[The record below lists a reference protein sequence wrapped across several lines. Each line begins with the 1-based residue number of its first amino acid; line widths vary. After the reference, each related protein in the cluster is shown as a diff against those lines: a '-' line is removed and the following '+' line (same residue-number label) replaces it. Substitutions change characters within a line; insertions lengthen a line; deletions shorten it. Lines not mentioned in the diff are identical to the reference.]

1 MTHQE
6 ALDLLPWYAAET
18 LSDEERL
25 AVAAHL
31 EDCPEC
37 TLELAHFQML
47 RSADLELSTDIP
59 PAPANMLRQALAQI
73 DDYEHERAAA
83 PQSAAAARSW
93 WDAFWNPEP
102 GVARLVMAAQFALVL
117 ALAVGLLL
125 RDNEPDY
132 GVLGGPGDGATIS
145 IQFVDTATA
154 AQIRD
159 LMADVGGVIV
169 EGPSAIGL
177 YTVRVPLDSEDAGAI
192 EVLVQQLQAQTDVVQ
207 FAARGP

>member
-6 ALDLLPWYAAET
+6 SLDLLPWYAAET
-18 LSDEERL
+18 LSDEERR

-37 TLELAHFQML
+37 TLELAHFEEL
-47 RSADLELSTDIP
+47 RRADLELSTDIP
-59 PAPANMLRQALAQI
+59 PAPANMLQRALAQI
-73 DDYEHERAAA
+73 DDYENERAV
-83 PQSAAAARSW
+83 PQSVPAVRSW
-93 WDAFWNPEP
+93 WDALWNPEP
-102 GVARLVMAAQFALVL
+102 GFARLVMAAQFALVL
-117 ALAVGLLL
+117 ALAAGLLL
-125 RDNEPDY
+125 RNNDPDY

-159 LMADVGGVIV
+159 LLAEVGGVIV
-169 EGPSAIGL
+169 DGPSAIGL
-177 YTVRVPLDSEDAGAI
+177 YAVRVPVEPEDAGAI
-192 EVLVQQLQAQTDVVQ
+192 EVLVQQIQAQTDIVQ

>member
-18 LSDEERL
+18 LSEEERL

-37 TLELAHFQML
+37 TVELAHFQEL
-47 RSADLELSTDIP
+47 RLADLELSTDIP
-59 PAPANMLRQALAQI
+59 PAPANMLQQALAQI

-83 PQSAAAARSW
+83 PQSAPAARSW
-93 WDAFWNPEP
+93 WDALWNPEP
-102 GVARLVMAAQFALVL
+102 GFARLVMAAQFALVL
-117 ALAVGLLL
+117 VLAAGLLL
-125 RDNEPDY
+125 RNNEPDY
-132 GVLGGPGDGATIS
+132 GVLGGPGAGATIS

-154 AQIRD
+154 AQISG
-159 LMADVGGVIV
+159 LLADVEGVIV
-169 EGPSAIGL
+169 DGPSAIGL
-177 YTVRVPLDSEDAGAI
+177 YTVHVPVEPEDAGAI
-192 EVLVQQLQAQTDVVQ
+192 EVFVQRLLSQTDIVQ

>member
-18 LSDEERL
+18 LSNEERQ

-31 EDCPEC
+31 EACPEC
-37 TLELAHFQML
+37 AIELAHFQEL
-47 RSADLELSTDIP
+47 RLADLELSTDIP
-59 PAPANMLRQALAQI
+59 PAPANMLQQALAQI

-83 PQSAAAARSW
+83 PQPAPAPRSW

-102 GVARLVMAAQFALVL
+102 GFARLVMAAQFALVL
-117 ALAVGLLL
+117 ALAVGLM
-125 RDNEPDY
+125 RNSEPDY
-132 GVLGGPGDGATIS
+132 GVLGGPGGGATIS
-145 IQFVDTATA
+145 VQFADTATA

-159 LMADVGGVIV
+159 LLAEVEGVIV
-169 EGPSAIGL
+169 DGPSAIGL
-177 YTVRVPLDSEDAGAI
+177 YTVRVPVEPEDAGAI
-192 EVLVQQLQAQTDVVQ
+192 DALVQRFQSQTDIVQ